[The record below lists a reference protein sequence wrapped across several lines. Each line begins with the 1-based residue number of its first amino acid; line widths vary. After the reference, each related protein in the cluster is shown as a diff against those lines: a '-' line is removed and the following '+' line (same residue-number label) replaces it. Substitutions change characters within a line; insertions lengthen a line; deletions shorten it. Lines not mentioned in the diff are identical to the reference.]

1 MLSLLTKKLLMAVF
15 VLSSLSFA
23 GEQFSM
29 SEADKKMYEELLEN
43 NPADMDVEAGMEMF
57 EELGDEEALAK
68 LLGVSQENLAGYI
81 AGFPRY
87 VETLGNVLGLDQ
99 VLQAMQVAE
108 GQPKSALDSEEI
120 FAMQAYVKS
129 LANDLNVSIDVNEN
143 KQMKEAHALG
153 EELYMVA
160 RGYRG
165 LSCNSCHSLD
175 GAILRTQPLP
185 DMGKVNTGGTWPA
198 YRMTLSKLITM
209 QERSRG
215 CMRDAGQEPLPLGSK
230 EMVALEVYLTNLAKK
245 HKKAIAIPGLKR

>member
-1 MLSLLTKKLLMAVF
+1 MKKVLVAVLIANTF
-15 VLSSLSFA
+15 VVA

-43 NPADMDVEAGMEMF
+43 NPADMDVEAGMELF

-68 LLGVSQENLAGYI
+68 FLEVEPKALAEYI

-87 VETLGNVLGLDQ
+87 VKKMGNVVGIDQ
-99 VLQAMQVAE
+99 VLQALQVVQGE
-108 GQPKSALDSEEI
+108 KMSPLNSDEI
-120 FAMQAYVKS
+120 FTMQAYVKS
-129 LANDLNVSIDVNEN
+129 LANDIKINIDVKEN
-143 KQMKEAHALG
+143 KKMEESYTLG
-153 EELYMVA
+153 ESLYMTA

-165 LSCNSCHSLD
+165 LSCNSCHALD

-185 DMGKVNTGGTWPA
+185 EMGKANTGGTWPA

-230 EMVALEVYLTNLAKK
+230 EMVALEVYITNLAKK
-245 HKKAIAIPGLKR
+245 HEKVIAIPGLKR